1 MLSWDGE
8 EGLDVVDLEGL
19 AGEGGEGDGEA
30 EGPLGLRLFGI
41 GERGLL

>member
-30 EGPLGLRLFGI
+30 EGPLGLRLLGI